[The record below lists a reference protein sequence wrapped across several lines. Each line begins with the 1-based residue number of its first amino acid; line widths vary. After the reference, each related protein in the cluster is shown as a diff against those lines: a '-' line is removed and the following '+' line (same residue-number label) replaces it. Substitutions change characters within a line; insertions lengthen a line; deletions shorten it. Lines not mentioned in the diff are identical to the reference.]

1 MRKAVFFKRLF
12 IAYTFIVL
20 LYTFIASSI
29 YFYNQNLLT
38 KRNIQNQNR
47 IFVEQA
53 GDKIDTKLRIAFNL
67 KEQLKTNTDVIEYA
81 NHLNKNYYNI
91 FKIHIQL
98 SNHLD
103 AFSQFGYRISIGK
116 MGENMMIT
124 PQYTI
129 RVNDYLEEQGFTS
142 FDKEQIDHFFLN
154 EKYRYFLAS
163 TDQEKNH
170 RNKDCLLYASQESVG
185 RESKQLLF
193 FLWFNKDNLLPSL
206 QNKAEDLFFILDDE
220 KIILSTENEK
230 MNKAEKQIITPTL
243 LEEIQRN
250 SKDRGVYYR
259 LQKDQYYIHVVTSTV
274 ETMPWKYVYL
284 TPKNHLYEGAGVL
297 KIKTAGIYL
306 FLLLTGMI
314 LALVISKKMYRPVD
328 DIVSSFGKYTP
339 EKQSLGEKP
348 QDEFAYIQERVTQI
362 NETNIKLKET
372 IKNNQ
377 ETLKT
382 KFLRE
387 LMHGILSR
395 KQIKEQIYRY
405 HLTQF
410 EKSSTVVILQYRM
423 DQEIEKNV
431 STEGFFV
438 IKKQIF
444 SWIEKYLK
452 AKVQVEMFEFD
463 YKRSILILPERDT
476 AKITRELNELL
487 LKIEETFEVNMIAA
501 VGNSVDSLY
510 QANESFRSAVNLL
523 EYQFVWGNH
532 LILTDDDLKEFKNE
546 IYYYPL
552 DMERTLIEHVL
563 KGRKEEVTQILER
576 ILEENLTSRNL
587 APDALS
593 QFIFAIVA
601 TSNRIMHQ
609 MITVDK
615 QILEQREINY
625 IELKMSENKEQ
636 LKQKIV
642 ELFVN
647 LVDHCVQET
656 EKREDT
662 MIDEMISFIHEHYD
676 TDLSLTDIAE
686 QFNLSSGYVGILF
699 KKSTGEN
706 FKDYLNI
713 YKVQKAKEILETEDI
728 KIKDLAQ
735 RVGCNTTNTFIRM
748 FKKYVGISPGQY
760 GEQVKEKR
768 NK

>member
-142 FDKEQIDHFFLN
+142 FDKEQIDHFFVN

-170 RNKDCLLYASQESVG
+170 KNKDCLLYASQESVG

-206 QNKAEDLFFILDDE
+206 QNKAEDLFFILEDE

-243 LEEIQRN
+243 LEKIQSN

-259 LQKDQYYIHVVTSTV
+259 LQEDQHYIHVVTSTV
-274 ETMPWKYVYL
+274 ETMPWKYVYV
-284 TPKNHLYEGAGVL
+284 TPKNHLYEGVSAL

-328 DIVSSFGKYTP
+328 DIVTSFGKYTP

-348 QDEFAYIQERVTQI
+348 KDEFAYIQERVTQI

-387 LMHGILSR
+387 LMHGILSH

-405 HLTQF
+405 HLNQF
-410 EKSSTVVILQYRM
+410 EKVSTVVILQYIM

-431 STEGFFV
+431 STEGFFA

-452 AKVQVEMFEFD
+452 ARVQVEMFEFD
-463 YKRSILILPERDT
+463 YKRSVLILPERDT

-487 LKIEETFEVNMIAA
+487 LKIEEIFEVNMIAA
-501 VGNSVDSLY
+501 VGNPVDSIY
-510 QANESFRSAVNLL
+510 QANESFSSALNLL
-523 EYQFVWGNH
+523 EYQFIWGNH
-532 LILTDDDLKEFKNE
+532 LIFTDDDLKEFKNE
-546 IYYYPL
+546 TYYYPL

-563 KGRKEEVTQILER
+563 KGRKEEVIQILER

-662 MIDEMISFIHEHYD
+662 MIDEMIGFIHEHYD

>member
-1 MRKAVFFKRLF
+1 
-12 IAYTFIVL
+12 
-20 LYTFIASSI
+20 
-29 YFYNQNLLT
+29 
-38 KRNIQNQNR
+38 
-47 IFVEQA
+47 
-53 GDKIDTKLRIAFNL
+53 
-67 KEQLKTNTDVIEYA
+67 
-81 NHLNKNYYNI
+81 
-91 FKIHIQL
+91 
-98 SNHLD
+98 
-103 AFSQFGYRISIGK
+103 
-116 MGENMMIT
+116 
-124 PQYTI
+124 
-129 RVNDYLEEQGFTS
+129 
-142 FDKEQIDHFFLN
+142 
-154 EKYRYFLAS
+154 
-163 TDQEKNH
+163 
-170 RNKDCLLYASQESVG
+170 
-185 RESKQLLF
+185 
-193 FLWFNKDNLLPSL
+193 
-206 QNKAEDLFFILDDE
+206 
-220 KIILSTENEK
+220 
-230 MNKAEKQIITPTL
+230 
-243 LEEIQRN
+243 
-250 SKDRGVYYR
+250 
-259 LQKDQYYIHVVTSTV
+259 
-274 ETMPWKYVYL
+274 
-284 TPKNHLYEGAGVL
+284 
-297 KIKTAGIYL
+297 
-306 FLLLTGMI
+306 
-314 LALVISKKMYRPVD
+314 
-328 DIVSSFGKYTP
+328 
-339 EKQSLGEKP
+339 
-348 QDEFAYIQERVTQI
+348 
-362 NETNIKLKET
+362 
-372 IKNNQ
+372 
-377 ETLKT
+377 
-382 KFLRE
+382 
-387 LMHGILSR
+387 
-395 KQIKEQIYRY
+395 
-405 HLTQF
+405 
-410 EKSSTVVILQYRM
+410 M

-662 MIDEMISFIHEHYD
+662 MIDEMIGFIHEHYD